1 MWSPAQQGA
10 FHRPQI
16 YRSGLQTQVLGVPG
30 SEQCQTAHGVRVQVR
45 TGGQA
50 IPPGAASACV
60 SWEPEE
66 LALLKGKAISNN
78 TQSRR
83 REGARSYLYK
93 EQTAE
98 PER

>member
-1 MWSPAQQGA
+1 MLSA
-10 FHRPQI
+10 
-16 YRSGLQTQVLGVPG
+16 PG
-30 SEQCQTAHGVRVQVR
+30 SEQCQTAHEVRVWAQ

-50 IPPGAASACV
+50 IPPGAPSACA